1 MLIHLD
7 MTFSFVIWGFR
18 IFFFTF
24 SKACNA
30 NTTVVSAAEQKL
42 KRSFGVPTSSMAL
55 EALFLWGHKFLAG
68 LLEEVGIS
76 KVVQQREQTE

>member
-30 NTTVVSAAEQKL
+30 NTTVVSSCRAEIEEIVRRPDFVDGP
-42 KRSFGVPTSSMAL
+42 RST
-55 EALFLWGHKFLAG
+55 FLWGHKFLAG